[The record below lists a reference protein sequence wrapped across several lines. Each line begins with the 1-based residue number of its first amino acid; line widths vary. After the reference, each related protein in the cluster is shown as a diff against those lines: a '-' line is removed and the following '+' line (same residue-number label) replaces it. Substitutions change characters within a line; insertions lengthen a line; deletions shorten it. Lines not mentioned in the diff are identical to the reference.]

1 MKVEKILCPIDF
13 SDGSRDAMALA
24 AGLAKDSSA
33 TLVIVYVWE
42 MTTWAVTEL
51 TQAPAALQDLI
62 DQTETELAR
71 WKRDAQSMGVREVQA
86 RSETGAAWDRIVAIA
101 DADPAIGLIV
111 MGTRGRT
118 GLPRALLGSVA
129 EKVVRHAPCSVLVA
143 RER

>member
-1 MKVEKILCPIDF
+1 MKLEKILCPVDF
-13 SDGSRDAMALA
+13 SDGSRNAMTLA
-24 AGLAKDSSA
+24 AGLAKDSAA

-42 MTTWAVTEL
+42 MTTWAVSEL
-51 TQAPAALQDLI
+51 TQAPAALQELI

-71 WKRDAQSMGVREVQA
+71 WKRDAQSMGVGEVQA
-86 RSETGAAWDRIVAIA
+86 RSETGAAWDRIVALA

-111 MGTRGRT
+111 MGTHGRT

>member
-1 MKVEKILCPIDF
+1 MKLEKILCPVDF
-13 SDGSRDAMALA
+13 SDGSRNAMTLA
-24 AGLAKDSSA
+24 AGLAKDSAA

-42 MTTWAVTEL
+42 MTTWAVSEL
-51 TQAPAALQDLI
+51 TQAPAALQELI

-71 WKRDAQSMGVREVQA
+71 WKRDAQSMGVGEVQA
-86 RSETGAAWDRIVAIA
+86 RSETGAAWDRIVALA
-101 DADPAIGLIV
+101 DADPAISLIV
-111 MGTRGRT
+111 MGTHGRT